1 MLAQLKTNAI
11 RILDKNKIKYTYKV
25 YEVTDGKID
34 GMAVTAKLGLNPKE
48 VFKTLLV
55 QGISKECYVCVIP
68 VNKELDLKKVSK
80 ITREKKVEM
89 LSVNDLLKTTGYVR
103 GGCSPIGM
111 KKLFRTFLDETAQNV
126 ETITVS
132 GGKIGIQITLEPEE
146 LRKLVKG
153 EYVAIT
159 TEG

>member
-1 MLAQLKTNAI
+1 MAKIKTNAI
-11 RILDKNKIKYTYKV
+11 RLLDKNKINYSCKE
-25 YEVTDGKID
+25 YEATDGKID
-34 GMAVTAKLGLNPKE
+34 GIAVAAKLGVNPNE

-68 VNKELDLKKVSK
+68 VNKELDFKKISK
-80 ITREKKVEM
+80 ITGEKKVEM
-89 LSVNDLLKTTGYVR
+89 LHVNDLLKTTGYVR

-111 KKLFRTFLDETAQNV
+111 KKLFKTFLDETAQKL

-146 LRKLVKG
+146 LRKIVKA

-159 TEG
+159 AEY